1 MHDGVIAL
9 QCVGFIGA
17 SRVIFQEAF
26 HSHGPGGSFGL
37 GLKDGAVLS
46 HEFIPGKRL
55 GNENVR
61 EGPAF
66 RTELNPLIKEGR
78 VQAEIRF
85 PFLSDRNE
93 PEAAQYNEGL
103 LVGVRQR
110 FCSASGPVPAFK
122 HGFGNRF
129 HAAPDF

>member
-1 MHDGVIAL
+1 MEPSCLARGYVAIEEKVHDGVIAL

-55 GNENVR
+55 EM
-61 EGPAF
+61 
-66 RTELNPLIKEGR
+66 RTSAK
-78 VQAEIRF
+78 A
-85 PFLSDRNE
+85 
-93 PEAAQYNEGL
+93 GL
-103 LVGVRQR
+103 Q
-110 FCSASGPVPAFK
+110 
-122 HGFGNRF
+122 
-129 HAAPDF
+129 D